1 MDYTVNQVAQLAGVT
16 IRTLRYYDKIGLL
29 IPSARTEAGYRIYSE
44 GDLERLQ
51 QILFFRELDF
61 SLTKIEEILN
71 NPAFD
76 RRGALKMQAEF
87 LEKRADRYL
96 KLARLAQDTL
106 ISLEGGTK
114 MENKDLFKGFDYDQ
128 MMAHQKQY
136 EQEVEERWGQTDAY
150 KVSKERT
157 SKYTKEDWERING
170 LQMENL
176 RGFFCKP
183 QNITVY
189 KINFAITH

>member
-61 SLTKIEEILN
+61 SLAKIEEILN

-96 KLARLAQDTL
+96 KLARFAQDTL
-106 ISLEGGTK
+106 IS
-114 MENKDLFKGFDYDQ
+114 Y
-128 MMAHQKQY
+128 
-136 EQEVEERWGQTDAY
+136 
-150 KVSKERT
+150 
-157 SKYTKEDWERING
+157 
-170 LQMENL
+170 
-176 RGFFCKP
+176 
-183 QNITVY
+183 ITVY